1 MTTSCEHISSSQGY
15 IYLTVKNV
23 SYLKN
28 IYQLHDLLAQRLLRT
43 LLGTGGCRDLPS
55 GGGSGDE
62 SESRVKIQSENETKV
77 ITLQ

>member
-1 MTTSCEHISSSQGY
+1 MTASCEHISSNQGY

-23 SYLKN
+23 SHLKN

-43 LLGTGGCRDLPS
+43 LLGTGGCQDLPS
-55 GGGSGDE
+55 GGESGDE